1 MVSVSFGMY
10 IGMRIMPDSSPILGI
25 YIYIYI
31 LLTHIPR

>member
-25 YIYIYI
+25 YIYI